1 MTGERC
7 VPLELLEN
15 RDAVEL
21 GHHDVEQDKAGLELA
36 RLLECVLAIDCR
48 DHLIA
53 LRVEANPQHF

>member
-21 GHHDVEQDKAGLELA
+21 GHHDVEQDQIGLELA
-36 RLLECVLAIDCR
+36 RLLECVLAVDRR
-48 DHLIA
+48 DHLVA
-53 LRVEANPQHF
+53 LRVQPNP